1 MVWDAKRIATAAAL
15 AGAVG
20 LIWLA
25 ASDAD
30 APPEET
36 ITSSTAP
43 ATEQP
48 IGPQARSAA
57 APPPERPGV
66 PGSGVPSGIDFGRP
80 TAVARAYLVAA
91 HTLRDTD
98 RGTTNRRVLPYL
110 APDNPANPR
119 GLVVIDPPPAGQTTT
134 ATVEQLRVVGSDQAR
149 QRIAYEA
156 RWSGSTGRSDPR
168 IDRRATFVVLARQ
181 PDGRWLVIQEST
193 RLQPGD

>member
-1 MVWDAKRIATAAAL
+1 MVWL
-15 AGAVG
+15 V
-20 LIWLA
+20 

-36 ITSSTAP
+36 IKSSAAP
-43 ATEQP
+43 TTEP

-57 APPPERPGV
+57 SLPPERPGA
-66 PGSGVPSGIDFGRP
+66 PGSRDPSGIDFGRP

-98 RGTTNRRVLPYL
+98 RGKTNRRVLPYL

-119 GLVVIDPPPAGQTTT
+119 GLVVVDPPPAGQTTT
-134 ATVEQLRVVGSDQAR
+134 ATVEQLQMVGSDQAR

-156 RWSGSTGRSDPR
+156 RWSVSTGRSAPK